1 MAGSAGQQRVRKNFV
16 ETYKFDLPPL
26 AEQQQIS
33 SVLSAC
39 DAEIQTLRAER
50 DALQRQ
56 KKGMMQKLLTGTVR
70 VPAARSSTQAAA

>member
-1 MAGSAGQQRVRKNFV
+1 MGYSRHFKWLKEEHFHLPSLPEQKRIAGF
-16 ETYKFDLPPL
+16 L
-26 AEQQQIS
+26 AH
-33 SVLSAC
+33 C